1 MNILF
6 VCRGNV
12 GRSQMAEALLK
23 KEAGDAFHVTSAG
36 TALSGPEQPIG
47 ELTPGINE
55 VLEVMNEVGIDVS
68 GNIRQQLTPEMV
80 AAADKVIL
88 VVDERDP
95 LPDYVIDNPKVM
107 KWEVLDPKGQ
117 SLEFTRQVRDQI
129 RKYVNEFVRENSN

>member
-1 MNILF
+1 
-6 VCRGNV
+6 
-12 GRSQMAEALLK
+12 MAEALLK
-23 KEAGDAFHVTSAG
+23 KEARDAFHVTSAG

-68 GNIRQQLTPEMV
+68 RNIRRQLTPEMV
-80 AAADKVIL
+80 DHADKVIL

-95 LPDYVIDNPKVM
+95 LPEYVINNPKVI

-129 RKYVNEFVRENSN
+129 HEHVRVFIRESAM